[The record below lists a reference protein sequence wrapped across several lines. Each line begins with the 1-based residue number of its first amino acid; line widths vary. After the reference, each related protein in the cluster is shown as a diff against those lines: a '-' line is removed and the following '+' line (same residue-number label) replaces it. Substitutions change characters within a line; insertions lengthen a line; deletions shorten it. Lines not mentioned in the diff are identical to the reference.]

1 MRLPARHLIPAA
13 LASVLLTR
21 LFLEYVRR
29 GDGDGK
35 RLCVTMMLP
44 PRSGDAAHQHAAPQH
59 REGRLQGRLA
69 ASYRPEGLLRPA
81 LPWAAELRRH
91 IEHARAGKP
100 TGQTV
105 TVGTFTDR
113 AELPEVAAALQQH
126 LRKAVFKANPEVREY
141 ATIESDALAG
151 VFDAPILSR
160 AAVLDSGG
168 PAACL
173 YSDFASDGSF
183 NIAQLVEGRIISP
196 SQRPR
201 SRGAGPP

>member
-1 MRLPARHLIPAA
+1 MPRTNTRHLNTGKGVFKDASLRATARAA
-13 LASVLLTR
+13 I
-21 LFLEYVRR
+21 
-29 GDGDGK
+29 
-35 RLCVTMMLP
+35 
-44 PRSGDAAHQHAAPQH
+44 DAEWIVNDVY
-59 REGRLQGRLA
+59 EGRA
-69 ASYRPEGLLRPA
+69 DVAEGLLGPA

-91 IEHARAGKP
+91 IGHGRAGKP

-105 TVGTFTDR
+105 TIGTFTDR

-141 ATIESDALAG
+141 ATIESVALAG

-160 AAVLDSGG
+160 ATVLDSGG

-173 YSDFASDGSF
+173 YSDFASDSSF
-183 NIAQLVEGRIISP
+183 NIPQLVEGRIVSP